1 MTKKTNNNKIPSFE
15 GIDKKHSM
23 KNVAVIGAGTM
34 GNGIAHTFAQS
45 GFKVQLIDVS
55 EAALKRGLDTITKNL
70 DRMVA
75 KERIS
80 EAQKEET
87 LGNITTFTNITE
99 GVEYASL
106 VIEAATENLD
116 LKLKI
121 FKQLDKDC
129 PDDTIL
135 ATNTSSIS
143 ITQIAAVTSRP
154 EIVIGM
160 HFMNPV
166 PIMKLVEIIRG
177 YNTSDA
183 ITNIIMEISR
193 TLGKTP
199 VEVNDYPGFVANR
212 ILMPM
217 LNESIE
223 TLYNGVAG
231 IQEID
236 TVMKLGMAHPMGPLQ
251 LADFIGL
258 DICLSILNV
267 MYDGF
272 KNPKYAPCPL
282 LVNMVRAGKL
292 GVKSGEGFYD
302 YSESR
307 KAEKVAEQFL

>member
-1 MTKKTNNNKIPSFE
+1 
-15 GIDKKHSM
+15 M

-45 GFKVQLIDVS
+45 GFNVHLIDVNND
-55 EAALKRGLDTITKNL
+55 ALNKGFKTIATNL

-75 KERIS
+75 KEKIT
-80 EAQKEET
+80 EQQKTDT
-87 LGNITTFTNITE
+87 LNNITLFTNLQDGVNNTE
-99 GVEYASL
+99 L
-106 VIEAATENLD
+106 VVEAATENLE

-121 FKQLDKDC
+121 FKSLDEACKAS
-129 PDDTIL
+129 TIL

-154 EIVIGM
+154 EQVIGM

-177 YNTSDA
+177 YNTSDHV
-183 ITNIIMEISR
+183 TNTIMELSK
-193 TLGKTP
+193 TLGKNP

-217 LNESIE
+217 INESIE
-223 TLYNGVAG
+223 TLYNAVAG
-231 IQEID
+231 VNEID

-258 DICLSILNV
+258 DVCLSILNV

-307 KAEKVAEQFL
+307 KAEKIAKQFLK

>member
-1 MTKKTNNNKIPSFE
+1 
-15 GIDKKHSM
+15 M
-23 KNVAVIGAGTM
+23 KNIAIIGAGTM
-34 GNGIAHTFAQS
+34 GNGIAHTFAQK
-45 GFKVQLIDVS
+45 GFKVQLIEITQASLD
-55 EAALKRGLDTITKNL
+55 RGMATIAKNL

-75 KERIS
+75 KERIT
-80 EAQKEET
+80 EDDKANT
-87 LGNITTFTNITE
+87 LANISTYTDMAA
-99 GVEYASL
+99 GVKNADL

-121 FKQLDKDC
+121 FKDLDTLC
-129 PDDTIL
+129 PKNTIL

-154 EIVIGM
+154 EMVIGM

-166 PIMKLVEIIRG
+166 PIMKLVEIIKG
-177 YNTSDA
+177 YSTSTETYK
-183 ITNIIMEISR
+183 IVEEMSK
-193 TLGKTP
+193 TLGKVP

-217 LNESIE
+217 INEAIE

-231 IQEID
+231 VKEID
-236 TVMKLGMAHPMGPLQ
+236 TVMMLGMAHPMGPLA

-258 DICLSILNV
+258 DVCLSILNV

-282 LVNMVRAGKL
+282 LVNMVMAGKK
-292 GVKSGEGFYD
+292 GAKSGEGFYD
-302 YSESR
+302 YSENR
-307 KAEKVAEQFL
+307 KAEVVSSQFTK

>member
-1 MTKKTNNNKIPSFE
+1 
-15 GIDKKHSM
+15 M

-45 GFKVQLIDVS
+45 GFRVQLIDVS
-55 EAALKRGLDTITKNL
+55 ENALKKGIETITKNL
-70 DRMVA
+70 DRMVS
-75 KERIS
+75 KETIT
-80 EAQKEET
+80 EAQKKET
-87 LGNITTFTNITE
+87 LSNITTFNNITE

-106 VIEAATENLD
+106 VVEAATENID

-121 FKQLDKDC
+121 FKQLDEAC
-129 PDDTIL
+129 PEGIIL

-143 ITQIAAVTSRP
+143 ITQIASVTSRP
-154 EIVIGM
+154 DHVIGM

-177 YNTSDA
+177 YNTSDEV
-183 ITNIIMEISR
+183 TNTIMDLSK
-193 TLGKTP
+193 TLGKIP

-231 IQEID
+231 VHEID

-251 LADFIGL
+251 LVDFIGL
-258 DICLSILNV
+258 DVCLSILNV
-267 MYDGF
+267 MYEGF

-292 GVKSGEGFYD
+292 GIKSGEGFYD

-307 KAEKVAEQFL
+307 KAEKIAKQFQ